1 MNRPVHI
8 SIRDDLR
15 MRLNAGEWAVGERL
29 PSETELAARYGVAR
43 MTIRQAIGALAS
55 EGAVIR
61 RQGLGTFAA
70 DGRPTRTAD
79 LLLSF
84 TEEMRRQGRQ
94 VETRLISA
102 GVEQPPPA
110 AREALQVRPSAAA
123 VAVRRVRLVDGC
135 PIVVQN
141 SWLPYAR
148 FAGLDADPLL
158 DGSLY
163 ARLAAQYG
171 VRITR
176 ARQAFTAA
184 VAGEPDGTALGLQP
198 CEPVLRIA
206 RTTYDSS
213 NLIIEFAMSAMRPGY
228 SIETIMERR
237 DEPGPSPRPAYSDDA
252 APPATS

>member
-15 MRLNAGEWAVGERL
+15 MRLNAGEWAAGERL

-43 MTIRQAIGALAS
+43 MTIRQAVGALAS

-79 LLLSF
+79 ILLSF

-94 VETRLISA
+94 VETRLINA
-102 GVEQPPPA
+102 AVEPPPPA
-110 AREALQVRPSAAA
+110 AREALQLGPSAVA
-123 VAVRRVRLVDGC
+123 VTVRRVRLVDGG

-141 SWLPYAR
+141 SWLPYGR

-163 ARLAAQYG
+163 AMLEARYG
-171 VRITR
+171 VHIVR
-176 ARQAFTAA
+176 ARQTFTAA
-184 VAGEPDGTALGLQP
+184 TAGEPDGAALGLP
-198 CEPVLRIA
+198 PSDPVLRIA

-228 SIETIMERR
+228 SIETIMERGA
-237 DEPGPSPRPAYSDDA
+237 EP
-252 APPATS
+252 APPPPPGHANGTAPLASR